1 MSPTVHLTGLI
12 PGMVPRA
19 PKRNAVVACVYL
31 LLLGVVLV

>member
-1 MSPTVHLTGLI
+1 MTPTVRVLSLI

-31 LLLGVVLV
+31 LLLGVVLL

>member
-1 MSPTVHLTGLI
+1 MIRAVRVVELI

-31 LLLGVVLV
+31 LLLGVVLL